1 MDAARVKEDAAVNE
15 ALFESFAKELT
26 ALVARD
32 EAGRGASK
40 LSSPRELMRAASAFA
55 PLRKLAV
62 VSGFYVPAAG
72 APETDGPGGAAILA
86 RAFQREGRV
95 CEIWTDARCIEVLAE
110 CAKAA
115 GCAENT
121 ARIAP
126 ASLKERAPDGIIF
139 VERLGRA
146 ADGRYYNFKKQ
157 DISEWTAPL
166 DALADEA
173 AGLGIHT
180 IGIGDGGNEAGMGN
194 FYAEL
199 CALLPGYAACLSV
212 VRAEFALTAD
222 VSNWGAYALA
232 GALSFV
238 WGVRRGI
245 EPGEE
250 TKMLESAA
258 RAGAADG
265 ISGKCETSVDGFC
278 AAALEQKIAE
288 LDALSK
294 KYAALRA
301 AGN

>member
-1 MDAARVKEDAAVNE
+1 MDAARVKEDSAVNE

-86 RAFQREGRV
+86 RAFQREGRE

-199 CALLPGYAACLSV
+199 RALLPGYVACLSV

-232 GALSFV
+232 EALSFV

-250 TKMLESAA
+250 TKMLEAAA

-265 ISGKCETSVDGFC
+265 ISGRCETSVDGFC
-278 AAALEQKIAE
+278 AAALEKKIAE

>member
-1 MDAARVKEDAAVNE
+1 MR
-15 ALFESFAKELT
+15 ESGGL
-26 ALVARD
+26 
-32 EAGRGASK
+32 RGK
-40 LSSPRELMRAASAFA
+40 HRANR
-55 PLRKLAV
+55 L
-62 VSGFYVPAAG
+62 
-72 APETDGPGGAAILA
+72 
-86 RAFQREGRV
+86 
-95 CEIWTDARCIEVLAE
+95 
-110 CAKAA
+110 
-115 GCAENT
+115 N
-121 ARIAP
+121 
-126 ASLKERAPDGIIF
+126 ERAPDGIIF

-232 GALSFV
+232 EALSFV

-250 TKMLESAA
+250 TKMLEAAA

-265 ISGKCETSVDGFC
+265 ISGRCETSVDGFC
-278 AAALEQKIAE
+278 AAALEKKIAE

>member
-232 GALSFV
+232 EALSFV

-250 TKMLESAA
+250 TKMLEAAA

-265 ISGKCETSVDGFC
+265 ISGRCETSVDGFC

>member
-86 RAFQREGRV
+86 RAFQREGRE
-95 CEIWTDARCIEVLAE
+95 CEIWTDARCIEVIAE

-232 GALSFV
+232 EALSFV

-250 TKMLESAA
+250 TKMLEAAA

-278 AAALEQKIAE
+278 AAALEKKIAE

>member
-86 RAFQREGRV
+86 RAFQREGRE
-95 CEIWTDARCIEVLAE
+95 CEIWTDARCIEVIAE

-115 GCAENT
+115 DCTENT

-126 ASLKERAPDGIIF
+126 VSLKEGAPDGIIF

-232 GALSFV
+232 EALSFV

-250 TKMLESAA
+250 TKMLEAAA

-265 ISGKCETSVDGFC
+265 ISGSCETSVDGFC
-278 AAALEQKIAE
+278 AAALEKKIAE

>member
-1 MDAARVKEDAAVNE
+1 MNE

-95 CEIWTDARCIEVLAE
+95 CEIWTDARCIEVIAE

-146 ADGRYYNFKKQ
+146 ADGHYYNFKKQ

-194 FYAEL
+194 FYDEL

-232 GALSFV
+232 EALSFV

-250 TKMLESAA
+250 TKMLEAAA

-265 ISGKCETSVDGFC
+265 ISGRCETSVDGFR

-301 AGN
+301 DGN

>member
-95 CEIWTDARCIEVLAE
+95 CEIWTDVRCIEVLAE

-166 DALADEA
+166 DAFADEA

-212 VRAEFALTAD
+212 VRVEFALTAD

-232 GALSFV
+232 EALSFV
-238 WGVRRGI
+238 WGARRGI

-250 TKMLESAA
+250 TKMLEAAA

-265 ISGKCETSVDGFC
+265 ISGRCETSVDGFC
-278 AAALEQKIAE
+278 AAALEKKIAE

>member
-1 MDAARVKEDAAVNE
+1 MNE

-86 RAFQREGRV
+86 RAFQREGRE
-95 CEIWTDARCIEVLAE
+95 CEIWTDARCIEVIAE

-232 GALSFV
+232 EALSFV

-250 TKMLESAA
+250 TKMLEAAA

-265 ISGKCETSVDGFC
+265 ISGRCETSVDGFC
-278 AAALEQKIAE
+278 AAALEQKIVE

>member
-1 MDAARVKEDAAVNE
+1 MDAARVKEDSAVNE
-15 ALFESFAKELT
+15 ALFGSFAKELT

-86 RAFQREGRV
+86 RAFQREGRE
-95 CEIWTDARCIEVLAE
+95 CEIWTDARCIEVIAE

-126 ASLKERAPDGIIF
+126 ASLKECAPDGIIF

-173 AGLGIHT
+173 AELGIHT

-232 GALSFV
+232 EALSFV

-250 TKMLESAA
+250 TKMLEAAA

-265 ISGKCETSVDGFC
+265 ISGRCETSVDGFC
-278 AAALEQKIAE
+278 AAALEKKIAE

>member
-222 VSNWGAYALA
+222 VSNWGAYALTE
-232 GALSFV
+232 ALSFV

-250 TKMLESAA
+250 TKMLEAAA

-278 AAALEQKIAE
+278 AAALEKKIAE

>member
-194 FYAEL
+194 FYDEL
-199 CALLPGYAACLSV
+199 CALLPDYAACLSV

-232 GALSFV
+232 EALSFV

-250 TKMLESAA
+250 TKMLEAAA

-278 AAALEQKIAE
+278 AAALEKKIAE

>member
-1 MDAARVKEDAAVNE
+1 MKEDSAVNE

-86 RAFQREGRV
+86 RAFQREGRE
-95 CEIWTDARCIEVLAE
+95 CEIWTDARCIEVIAE

-126 ASLKERAPDGIIF
+126 ASLKECAPDGIIF

-173 AGLGIHT
+173 AELGIHT
-180 IGIGDGGNEAGMGN
+180 IGIGDGGNEAGVGN

-232 GALSFV
+232 EALSFV

-250 TKMLESAA
+250 TKMLEAAA

-265 ISGKCETSVDGFC
+265 ISGRCETSVDGFC
-278 AAALEQKIAE
+278 AAALEKKIAE

>member
-95 CEIWTDARCIEVLAE
+95 CEIWTDVRCIEVLAE

-146 ADGRYYNFKKQ
+146 VDGRYYNFKKQ

-232 GALSFV
+232 EALSFV

-250 TKMLESAA
+250 TKMLEAAA

-265 ISGKCETSVDGFC
+265 ISGRCETSVDGFC
-278 AAALEQKIAE
+278 AAALEKKIAE

>member
-1 MDAARVKEDAAVNE
+1 MDAARVKEDSAVNE

-86 RAFQREGRV
+86 RAFQREGRE
-95 CEIWTDARCIEVLAE
+95 CEIWTDARCIEVIAE

-126 ASLKERAPDGIIF
+126 ASLKECAPDGIIF

-194 FYAEL
+194 FYDEL

-232 GALSFV
+232 EALSFV

-250 TKMLESAA
+250 TKMLEAAA

-278 AAALEQKIAE
+278 AAALEKKIAE

>member
-95 CEIWTDARCIEVLAE
+95 CEIWTDARCIEVIAE

-173 AGLGIHT
+173 AELGIHT

-199 CALLPGYAACLSV
+199 CALLPDYAACLSV

-250 TKMLESAA
+250 TKMLEAAA

-265 ISGKCETSVDGFC
+265 ISGRCETSVDGFC
-278 AAALEQKIAE
+278 AAALEQKIVE

>member
-1 MDAARVKEDAAVNE
+1 MDAARVKEDSAVNE

-232 GALSFV
+232 EALSFV

-250 TKMLESAA
+250 TKMLDAA
-258 RAGAADG
+258 AHAGAADG
-265 ISGKCETSVDGFC
+265 ISGRCETSVDGFC
-278 AAALEQKIAE
+278 AAALEKKIAE

>member
-26 ALVARD
+26 DLVARD

-86 RAFQREGRV
+86 RAFQREGRE

-194 FYAEL
+194 FYDEL
-199 CALLPGYAACLSV
+199 CALLPDYAACLSV

-232 GALSFV
+232 EALSFV

-250 TKMLESAA
+250 TKMLEAAA

-265 ISGKCETSVDGFC
+265 ISGRCETSVDGFC
-278 AAALEQKIAE
+278 AAALEKKIAE

>member
-40 LSSPRELMRAASAFA
+40 LSSPCELMRAASAFA

-86 RAFQREGRV
+86 RAFQREGRE
-95 CEIWTDARCIEVLAE
+95 CEIWTDARCIEVIAE

-146 ADGRYYNFKKQ
+146 VDGRYYSFKKQ

-232 GALSFV
+232 EALSFV

-250 TKMLESAA
+250 TKMLEAAA

-265 ISGKCETSVDGFC
+265 ISGRCETSVDGFC
-278 AAALEQKIAE
+278 AAALEKKIAE

>member
-95 CEIWTDARCIEVLAE
+95 CEIWTDVRCIEVLAE

-232 GALSFV
+232 EALSFV

-250 TKMLESAA
+250 TKMLEAAA

-265 ISGKCETSVDGFC
+265 ISGRCETSVDGFC
-278 AAALEQKIAE
+278 AAALEKKIAE

>member
-86 RAFQREGRV
+86 RAFQREGRE
-95 CEIWTDARCIEVLAE
+95 CEIWTDARCIEVIAE

-194 FYAEL
+194 FYTEL

-232 GALSFV
+232 EALSFV

-250 TKMLESAA
+250 TKMLEAAA

-265 ISGKCETSVDGFC
+265 ISGRCETSVDGFC

>member
-15 ALFESFAKELT
+15 DLFESFAKELT

-95 CEIWTDARCIEVLAE
+95 CEIWTDVRCIEVLAE

-146 ADGRYYNFKKQ
+146 VDGRYYNFKKQ

-232 GALSFV
+232 EALSFV

-250 TKMLESAA
+250 TKMLEAAA

-265 ISGKCETSVDGFC
+265 ISGRCETSVDGFC
-278 AAALEQKIAE
+278 AAALEKKIAE

>member
-1 MDAARVKEDAAVNE
+1 MNE

-250 TKMLESAA
+250 TKMLEAAA

-265 ISGKCETSVDGFC
+265 ISGRCETSVDGFC
-278 AAALEQKIAE
+278 AAALEKKIAE

>member
-1 MDAARVKEDAAVNE
+1 MNE

-40 LSSPRELMRAASAFA
+40 LSSPRELMRAASAFV

-86 RAFQREGRV
+86 RAFQREGRE
-95 CEIWTDARCIEVLAE
+95 CEIWTDARCIEVIAE

-212 VRAEFALTAD
+212 VHAEFALTAD

-232 GALSFV
+232 EALSFV

-250 TKMLESAA
+250 TKMLEAAA

-265 ISGKCETSVDGFC
+265 ISGRCETSVDGFC
-278 AAALEQKIAE
+278 AAALEKKIAE

>member
-40 LSSPRELMRAASAFA
+40 LSSPRELMRAASAFD

-86 RAFQREGRV
+86 RAFQREGRE
-95 CEIWTDARCIEVLAE
+95 CEIWTDARCIEVIAE

-126 ASLKERAPDGIIF
+126 ASLKECAPDGIIF

-173 AGLGIHT
+173 AELGIHT

-232 GALSFV
+232 EALSFV

-250 TKMLESAA
+250 TKMLEAAA

-265 ISGKCETSVDGFC
+265 ISGRCETSVDGFC
-278 AAALEQKIAE
+278 AAALEKKIAE

>member
-1 MDAARVKEDAAVNE
+1 MNE

-40 LSSPRELMRAASAFA
+40 LSSPRELIRAASAFA

-86 RAFQREGRV
+86 RAFQRDGRE
-95 CEIWTDARCIEVLAE
+95 CEIWTDARCIEVIAE

-115 GCAENT
+115 GCAENS

-194 FYAEL
+194 LYAEL

-212 VRAEFALTAD
+212 VRAEFSLTAD

-232 GALSFV
+232 EALSFV

-250 TKMLESAA
+250 TKMLEAAA

-265 ISGKCETSVDGFC
+265 ISGRCETSVDGFC
-278 AAALEQKIAE
+278 AAALEKKIAE

-294 KYAALRA
+294 KYSALRA
-301 AGN
+301 AVN

>member
-40 LSSPRELMRAASAFA
+40 LSSPRELIRAASAFA

-173 AGLGIHT
+173 AELGIHT

-199 CALLPGYAACLSV
+199 CALLPDYAACLSV

-250 TKMLESAA
+250 TKMLEAAA

-265 ISGKCETSVDGFC
+265 ISGRCETSGDGFC
-278 AAALEQKIAE
+278 AAALEQKIVE

>member
-1 MDAARVKEDAAVNE
+1 MNAARVKEDAAVNE

-86 RAFQREGRV
+86 RAFQREGRE

-232 GALSFV
+232 EALSFI

-250 TKMLESAA
+250 TKMLEAAA

-265 ISGKCETSVDGFC
+265 ISGRCETSVDGFC
-278 AAALEQKIAE
+278 AAALEKKIAE

>member
-86 RAFQREGRV
+86 RAFQREGRE
-95 CEIWTDARCIEVLAE
+95 CEIWTDARCIEVIAE

-146 ADGRYYNFKKQ
+146 ADGHYYNFKKQ

-166 DALADEA
+166 DVLADEA

-232 GALSFV
+232 EALSFV

-250 TKMLESAA
+250 TKMLEAAA

-265 ISGKCETSVDGFC
+265 ISGRCETSVDGFC
-278 AAALEQKIAE
+278 AAALEKKIAE

>member
-40 LSSPRELMRAASAFA
+40 LSSPRELIRAASAFA

-86 RAFQREGRV
+86 RAFQREGRE
-95 CEIWTDARCIEVLAE
+95 CEIWTDARCIEVIAE

-194 FYAEL
+194 FYDEL

-222 VSNWGAYALA
+222 VSNWGAYALTE
-232 GALSFV
+232 ALSFV

-250 TKMLESAA
+250 TKMLEAAA

-278 AAALEQKIAE
+278 AAALEKKIAE

>member
-86 RAFQREGRV
+86 RAFQREGRE

-115 GCAENT
+115 GCAENS

-166 DALADEA
+166 DAIADEA

-194 FYAEL
+194 FYDEL

-232 GALSFV
+232 EALSFV

-250 TKMLESAA
+250 TKMLEAAA

-265 ISGKCETSVDGFC
+265 ISGRCETSVDGFC
-278 AAALEQKIAE
+278 AAALEKKIAE

>member
-1 MDAARVKEDAAVNE
+1 MDAARVKEDSAVNE

-86 RAFQREGRV
+86 RAFQREGRE

-126 ASLKERAPDGIIF
+126 ALLKERAPDGIIF

-173 AGLGIHT
+173 AELGIHT

-232 GALSFV
+232 EALSFV

-250 TKMLESAA
+250 TKMLEAAA

-265 ISGKCETSVDGFC
+265 ISGRCETSVDGFC
-278 AAALEQKIAE
+278 AAALEKKIAE

-294 KYAALRA
+294 KYAVLRA

>member
-32 EAGRGASK
+32 EAERGASK

-86 RAFQREGRV
+86 RAFQREGRE
-95 CEIWTDARCIEVLAE
+95 CEIWTDARCIEVIAE
-110 CAKAA
+110 CAQAA

-194 FYAEL
+194 FYDEL

-232 GALSFV
+232 EALSFV

-250 TKMLESAA
+250 TKILEAAA

-265 ISGKCETSVDGFC
+265 ISGRCETSVDGFC
-278 AAALEQKIAE
+278 AAALEKKIAE

>member
-86 RAFQREGRV
+86 RAFQREGRE
-95 CEIWTDARCIEVLAE
+95 CEIWTDARCIEVIAE

-146 ADGRYYNFKKQ
+146 VDGRYYNFKKQ

-232 GALSFV
+232 EALSFV

-250 TKMLESAA
+250 TKMLEAAA

-278 AAALEQKIAE
+278 AAALEKKIAE

>member
-1 MDAARVKEDAAVNE
+1 MNE

-126 ASLKERAPDGIIF
+126 ESLKERAPDGIIF

-199 CALLPGYAACLSV
+199 RALLPVYAACLSV

-232 GALSFV
+232 EALSFV

-250 TKMLESAA
+250 TKMLEAAA

-265 ISGKCETSVDGFC
+265 ISGRCETSVDGFC
-278 AAALEQKIAE
+278 AAALEKKIAE

>member
-95 CEIWTDARCIEVLAE
+95 CEIWTDVRCIEVLAE

-121 ARIAP
+121 VRIAP

-232 GALSFV
+232 EALSFV

-250 TKMLESAA
+250 TKMLEAAA

-278 AAALEQKIAE
+278 AAALEKKIAE

>member
-1 MDAARVKEDAAVNE
+1 MNE

-194 FYAEL
+194 FYDEL

-222 VSNWGAYALA
+222 VSNWGAYALTE
-232 GALSFV
+232 ALSFV

-250 TKMLESAA
+250 TKMLEAAA

-265 ISGKCETSVDGFC
+265 ISGRCETSVDGFC
-278 AAALEQKIAE
+278 AAALEKKIAE